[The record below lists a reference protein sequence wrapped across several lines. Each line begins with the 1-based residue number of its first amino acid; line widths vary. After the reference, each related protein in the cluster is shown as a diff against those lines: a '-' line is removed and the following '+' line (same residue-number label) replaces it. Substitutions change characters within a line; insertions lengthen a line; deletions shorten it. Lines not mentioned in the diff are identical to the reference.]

1 MSTPVPPV
9 MNLQKWLAENAHL
22 LQPPVNN
29 KQIFPLSEDYILM
42 LVGGPNQR
50 HDWHNEPYEEWFYQI
65 KGNAHVLVQGE
76 SGAERIDIREGEM
89 WLLPRNTWHSPQRPE
104 ADSLGLVVERV
115 RAAGTTEKFGWFCE
129 NCNFLLHEVSVQL
142 ENIETDLPVVYNEF
156 HDDLSKREC
165 PGCGTLHP
173 GKG

>member
-1 MSTPVPPV
+1 MSNSIPPVLNLEKWLVENKHLLVPPV
-9 MNLQKWLAENAHL
+9 A
-22 LQPPVNN
+22 N
-29 KQIFPLSEDYILM
+29 KQIFTMSEDYILM
-42 LVGGPNQR
+42 LVGGPNKR

-76 SGAERIDIREGEM
+76 NGLERIDIREGDM

-115 RAAGTTEKFGWFCE
+115 RPEGTTEKFGWFCE
-129 NCNFLLHEVSVQL
+129 ECNHQLHEVSVQL
-142 ENIETDLPVVYNEF
+142 ENIETDLPLVYNAF
-156 HDDLSKREC
+156 HEDLDKRTCSE
-165 PGCGTLHP
+165 CGTLHP